1 MFHEIMKREGLVQNH
16 KRTERIYK
24 EEGLSLTIRRRK
36 KRASCAR
43 VDIPRAEKNELW
55 GLDFMH
61 DSMGQGRKLRILPI
75 IDTYTKE
82 CHRIEVDR
90 SIGGRRVTEV
100 LSEVASIQGLPE
112 NIVVDNGPEFISNA
126 MDEWAYTREVTLHFI
141 RPGKPVDNAFMES
154 FNARL
159 REECLNLN
167 WFRSIEHARRVIEE
181 WRIDY
186 NETRPHSTLGFLTP
200 TEFAQKEKEDYTG
213 KL

>member
-1 MFHEIMKREGLVQNH
+1 M
-16 KRTERIYK
+16 
-24 EEGLSLTIRRRK
+24 TIRRRK

-43 VDIPRAEKNELW
+43 VTIPRAGKRNELW
-55 GLDFMH
+55 GLDFLH
-61 DSMGQGRKLRILPI
+61 DSMGNGRKLRILPI
-75 IDTYTKE
+75 IDTHTKE
-82 CHRIEVDR
+82 CHWIEVDR
-90 SIGGRRVTEV
+90 SIGGRRVTDV
-100 LSEVASIQGLPE
+100 LSEVASVHGLPE

-200 TEFAQKEKEDYTG
+200 RKFAQKEEEDFTG